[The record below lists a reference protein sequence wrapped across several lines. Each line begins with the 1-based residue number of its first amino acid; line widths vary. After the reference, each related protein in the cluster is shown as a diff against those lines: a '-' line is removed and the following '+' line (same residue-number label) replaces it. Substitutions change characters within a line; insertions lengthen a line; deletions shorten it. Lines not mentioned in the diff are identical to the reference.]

1 VAKAKPGKPGASQK
15 RYLAYLMKRITDE
28 RGEMSHQRFL
38 KLCKEAASWAPSWLT
53 DVVQSSPTEDRLQGV
68 DAWVET
74 TDAGRIPV
82 QIKSSHGSRLLFEE
96 ETLRRG
102 IEPEDQPFVIVI
114 RPDRSDDQI
123 RSELIAG
130 AGYVRNL
137 RLKKEQRLIA

>member
-1 VAKAKPGKPGASQK
+1 
-15 RYLAYLMKRITDE
+15 MKRITDE

-38 KLCKEAASWAPSWLT
+38 GLCKEATSWAPFWLT
-53 DVVQSSPTEDRLQGV
+53 AVVQSSPTEDRLHGV

-74 TDAGRIPV
+74 TDVGRIPI

-102 IEPEDQPFVIVI
+102 IDPRDQPFVIVI
-114 RPDRSDDQI
+114 KPELSDDKI

-130 AGYVRNL
+130 AQYIRDL
-137 RLKKEQRLIA
+137 RLKKEQLLIA